1 MNKLR
6 DYMKHILPV
15 FLHVAFCLTVLLTNS
30 AANADIDSQVFFSGI
45 VILILF
51 LLISNAE
58 KREFT
63 REKLNYNI
71 AFPLFSLYIG
81 AMFVVL
87 FYMHP
92 FNKPSGLILIILGL
106 FSLILCG
113 ELGKIPNEASAEME
127 SKLSRFAIL
136 IVLTLALCLIAIGGW
151 MFSIGTWD
159 WYLS

>member
-1 MNKLR
+1 
-6 DYMKHILPV
+6 MKHILPV

-30 AANADIDSQVFFSGI
+30 AINADVGSQVFFSGI
-45 VILILF
+45 VILVLF

-63 REKLNYNI
+63 QKKLNYNI

-81 AMFVVL
+81 IVFVVL

-92 FNKPSGLILIILGL
+92 FNKPSGLILIMLGL

-113 ELGKIPNEASAEME
+113 ELGKIPHEVSTEVK
-127 SKLSRFAIL
+127 SKLNRLFIL

-159 WYLS
+159 WHLS